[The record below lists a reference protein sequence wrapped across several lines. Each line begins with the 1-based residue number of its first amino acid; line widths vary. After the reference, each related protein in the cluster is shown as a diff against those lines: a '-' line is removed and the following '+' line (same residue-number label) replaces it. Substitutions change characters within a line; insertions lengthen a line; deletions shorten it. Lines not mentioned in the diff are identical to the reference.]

1 MKLLRCLALA
11 CTFASTAHVTV
22 HAQST
27 PDGPS
32 TDGLHCASF
41 KWASDANSPHA
52 AILVPISMDGQQYWY
67 QLDTGA
73 DVVIAYGSAEHKGW
87 VAKKDFTAVRNIQ
100 FAGMSL
106 PIFPVFPMKQTPAS
120 KEVQGTVGLDI
131 FVGHAFIIDFPK
143 QRVCLLDRADMPDAL
158 NEAASWTPAE
168 LRQGKLFVDNI
179 TLNGKPLTGVIYDS
193 GTSPEELALDVPLWL
208 EATGKKSTADA
219 TTHKFAET
227 WGQKVEYV
235 TARAIGPLT
244 IGDRTYPNAL
254 LTASAS
260 RPTSFHDNV
269 NGASGAL
276 GNALFMNSI
285 IILDLGSHPE
295 FGVVYPSRLVK

>member
-1 MKLLRCLALA
+1 MKLLRSLALI
-11 CTFASTAHVTV
+11 CTFSFIANRTV
-22 HAQST
+22 QAQST

-52 AILVPISMDGQQYWY
+52 AILVPISMDGQPYWY

-87 VAKKDFTAVRNIQ
+87 IAKKDFTAVHNIQ

-120 KEVQGTVGLDI
+120 KDVQGTVGLDI

-143 QRVCLLDRADMPDAL
+143 QRVCLLDRADMPDSL
-158 NEAASWTPAE
+158 SEAASWTPAE
-168 LRQGKLFVDNI
+168 LRQGKLFIDNI
-179 TLNGKPLTGVIYDS
+179 TLNGKPLAGVIYDS
-193 GTSPEELALDVPLWL
+193 GTSPEELALDLPLWL
-208 EATGKKSTADA
+208 EATGKKSSADA
-219 TTHKFAET
+219 TTHKFAQT

-235 TARAIGPLT
+235 TAKATGSLT

-254 LTASAS
+254 LTASPS

-276 GNALFMNSI
+276 GNALFLNSI
-285 IILDLGSHPE
+285 VILDLGSHPE
-295 FGVVYPSRLVK
+295 FGVVGPSKSGK

>member
-1 MKLLRCLALA
+1 MKLLRCLLLA
-11 CTFASTAHVTV
+11 YTFSLIAPVTV

-27 PDGPS
+27 PNGPS

-41 KWASDANSPHA
+41 KWAPDANSPHA
-52 AILVPISMDGQQYWY
+52 AILVPISMDRQQYWY

-73 DVVIAYGSAEHKGW
+73 DVLIAYGSAEHKGW
-87 VAKKDFTAVRNIQ
+87 IAKKDFTAVRNIE

-106 PIFPVFPMKQTPAS
+106 PTFPVFPMKQTPAS
-120 KEVQGTVGLDI
+120 KDVQGTVGLDI

-143 QRVCLLDRADMPDAL
+143 QRVCLLDRADIPDSL
-158 NEAASWTPAE
+158 SEAASWTPAE
-168 LRQGKLFVDNI
+168 IRQGKLFLDNI

-193 GTSPEELALDVPLWL
+193 GTSPEELAVDVPLWL
-208 EATGKKSTADA
+208 EATGRKSTADA

-235 TARAIGPLT
+235 TASATGSLT
-244 IGDRTYPNAL
+244 IGDRTYANAL
-254 LTASAS
+254 LTASPS

-276 GNALFMNSI
+276 GNALFMKSI
-285 IILDLGSHPE
+285 VILDLGSHPE
-295 FGVVYPSRLVK
+295 FGVISLSKLGK